1 MDLLRFLLRLPFTL
15 IKGVCWVVA
24 NVFWLIGRIL
34 RPVVGNIQWRA
45 PDWAVNSTRG
55 VKNGFGRL
63 ERGVDNHPK
72 SVGAGVLLLVLLAVG
87 GFYGYHVW
95 LNRPQPIEPAPL
107 VYQETTLNVSGP
119 QLVNYNTNS
128 RLPQEIVL
136 NFRNSVAPITLVG
149 KNVDQGISL
158 SPTVDGQWRW
168 RNASTLV
175 FTPKAPLPMGAAY
188 KIKLDPVKLLA
199 PQSKITQTDYAV
211 SVPSFDYQLGQ
222 AEYYQDPQDAK
233 KRSAIFRVQFNA
245 PVDVASFEKQISL
258 GLIEGKETPEKKLN
272 YSLVYDEKKLN
283 AWVHSEALQ
292 ALDHGGSVHIAI
304 GKGVKSTAPGQ
315 PTATLKNNWVAV
327 PTLYSLAVKDV
338 SATVVDTSDNKGER
352 ALIVA
357 LSDAVKDKEI
367 GSAVKAWLLPQKN
380 PKNNDNNDD
389 DENAIYPWD
398 ISEVDTG
405 IINQSA
411 PVKLTLN
418 DAEQEY
424 QPQFSFKFDA
434 PANRFMLI
442 EIANTLTSFGG
453 YKMPEKRY
461 QVVTVPDYPTSLSFM
476 SQGSLLSM
484 SGEKQI
490 SVAARNVPGLKL
502 DIKRVIPSQLQHIVS
517 FKSSEYSS
525 AQFNRLGDEYF
536 TEHFEYTHAVNNEKP
551 GEVSYQGI
559 DLSRYLSDNPNAR
572 RGVFLLTLTPWDP
585 AKKEVKTDDA
595 TQDDQ
600 YSNDED
606 ESEPAAGDSRFVVI
620 TDLGIISKRSQDNT
634 RDVFVQ
640 SVHSGLPVF
649 NANVSVI
656 GKNGVVL
663 LSQTTDGDGHARFPA
678 LDVYKNERQPVMF
691 LVEKEGDVSFLPTGE
706 YNDRGLD
713 LSRFDISG
721 EETPSDP
728 RTLSSY
734 LFSDRGVYRPGD
746 TFNIGLITRTAEW
759 GNSLAGVPVRAE
771 IRDPRDTL
779 MSTQP
784 LTLNASGFNELS
796 YATSDSSPTG
806 EWNVYLY
813 LINKDKTGKDKDAS
827 TLLGHVAVNVKEFEP
842 DQLKVKLN
850 LTPDRKQG
858 WVKPSELKAN
868 IDVQNLFGTPA
879 QERRVT
885 SKLTLRPMYPSF
897 DQFPDYLFYENRTN
911 SDGFETEL
919 QDQTTDVEGKAA
931 IPLDLKSYA
940 DATYQ
945 LQLLSEAF
953 TAGSGRSVAATARV
967 LVSPYDY
974 LVGVKADG
982 DLGYINKGAE
992 RHLNLIAVNPSLEKV
1007 ALPDLTLSLI
1017 EQKYISVL
1025 TKQDSGV
1032 YKYQSKMREIPVSDQ
1047 ALSIAA
1053 AGQDL
1058 LLETRQPGDYVL
1070 VVKTAQGQ
1078 VLNRV
1083 AYSVAGNANL
1093 SRSLDRNAELKL
1105 KLNQGEYQPGEE
1117 IEIAI
1122 NAPYTGSGLITIE
1135 KDKVYSWQWFRTS
1148 TTSSVQKIRVPANME
1163 GNGYLNVQFVR
1174 DVNSDEIFMS
1184 PLSYGVMP
1192 FKISTSARKAGLQLT
1207 SPDVIKPGQ
1216 MLPIVVNTDSPQ
1228 NVVVFAVDEGI
1239 LQVARYKLKDPLE
1252 YFFRKREL
1260 SVQSAQI
1267 LDLILPEFSK
1277 LMSLTSAPGGDAG
1290 EGLDLHLNPFK
1301 RKRDKPVAYW
1311 SGIVPVNG
1319 QAQFNYPVPDYFNG
1333 KIRVMAISVTPDKIG
1348 MAQTGTT
1355 VRDNFIMTPNVPSMV
1370 APGDEFDVSVGV
1382 SNNLEGLG
1390 DQPVAISVNLTPPP
1404 QLEVVGSAKQS
1415 LQLAAKREG
1424 NLTFRL
1430 RAKASLGDAPLVFE
1444 ATYADKSS
1452 RRVISTSVRPAMP
1465 FRTQSVMGRM
1475 SGKNQTVDNLRSM
1488 FDAYAKRDARVSN
1501 SPLVLTSG
1509 LAQYLE
1515 DYPYYCSEQIVSR
1528 SIPLILQSKY
1538 PEMKGKMSQMDVN
1551 TQLNNM
1557 LRTLRSRQNDSG
1569 AIGLWQSSPVADP
1582 FVTPYVVQYMLLA
1595 KSAGYAL
1602 PAGMLEDANTA
1613 LRELAASKYDDLY
1626 HLRLRAFAVYLL
1638 TLQGEV
1644 TTNSL
1649 ASVQDSLQTLYA
1661 SSWQT
1666 DLSALYL
1673 ASSYRLLKMD
1683 DEANKLLQPSWN
1695 ELSKAYNTAW
1705 WSQNYFDPLV
1715 QDATRLYLITRHFPE
1730 KAKSIPPQ
1738 VLENIVR
1745 SLKEER
1751 YTTYSSAMSILALDS
1766 YSSQIAHLAQDH
1778 DSSQTAQQTRAGNLS
1793 ITAVSKNKALTP
1805 EVISTLQGLFAQGSF
1820 TADAQAIQFT
1830 NPNDAPAWYVVTQS
1844 GYDLQAPQ
1852 KAISRGLEISRDYT
1866 DAQGKPVTQ
1875 VTLGEKINVHLKIR
1889 ANAKEGLSN
1898 LAIVDLLPG
1907 GFEVVQQAAPEP
1919 ENADDSQ
1926 PDSVWRSPIAADG
1939 STWQPDYSDIRDDRV
1954 IIYGSASTEVQ
1965 EFVYQIKSTN
1975 TGSFVIPPAFG
1986 EAMYDR
1992 EIQALSVGTGKI
2004 VVVPADVKK

>member
-15 IKGVCWVVA
+15 IKGVCWVVCK
-24 NVFWLIGRIL
+24 VFWLIGRIF
-34 RPVVGNIQWRA
+34 RPIVGNIEWRA
-45 PDWAVNSTRG
+45 PGWATTSARG
-55 VKNGFGRL
+55 LKNGFARL
-63 ERGVDNHPK
+63 ERGVENHPK
-72 SVGAGVLLLVLLAVG
+72 SVGAALLLLVLLAVG

-107 VYQETTLNVSGP
+107 VYQETTLRVSPP
-119 QLVNYNTNS
+119 QLVNYTTNS
-128 RLPQEIVL
+128 RLPQEISL
-136 NFRNSVAPITLVG
+136 YFRNSVAPITLVG

-158 SPTVDGQWRW
+158 SPSAEGQWQW

-175 FTPKAPLPMGAAY
+175 FTPKAPLPMGATY
-188 KIKLDPVKLLA
+188 KIKLDPAKLLA
-199 PQSKITQTDYAV
+199 PQSKITQTEYDV
-211 SVPSFDYQLGQ
+211 NVPAFDYQLGQ
-222 AEYYQDPQDAK
+222 AEYYQDPQDPK

-258 GLIEGKETPEKKLN
+258 GLTEGKETPEKKLN

-304 GKGVKSTAPGQ
+304 GKGVKSTAASQ
-315 PTATLKNNWVAV
+315 PTSTVKNNWVAV

-338 SATVVDTSDNKGER
+338 SATVVDANDNKGER

-367 GSAVKAWLLPQKN
+367 GGAVKAWLLPEKN
-380 PKNNDNNDD
+380 PKDSDNNDD
-389 DENAIYPWD
+389 DTDAVYPWD
-398 ISEVDTG
+398 MSEIDTG
-405 IINQSA
+405 IINQST

-434 PANRFMLI
+434 PAKRYMLV

-461 QVVTVPDYPTSLSFM
+461 QLVIVPDYPTSLSFM

-517 FKSSEYSS
+517 FKSSDYSS
-525 AQFNRLGDEYF
+525 AQFNRLSDEYF
-536 TEHFEYTHAVNNEKP
+536 TEHFEYTSAVNNEKP

-585 AKKEVKTDDA
+585 AKKEIKTDEA
-595 TQDDQ
+595 AQDDQ
-600 YSNDED
+600 YNSESGDD
-606 ESEPAAGDSRFVVI
+606 ESEASVGDSRFVVI
-620 TDLGIISKRSQDNT
+620 TDLGIISKRSQDKS

-640 SVHSGLPVF
+640 SVHSGQPVA
-649 NANVSVI
+649 NAKVSVI
-656 GKNGVVL
+656 GKNGVALVT
-663 LSQTTDGDGHARFPA
+663 QTTDADGHARFPA
-678 LDVYKNERQPVMF
+678 LEVYKNERQPVMF

-746 TFNIGLITRTAEW
+746 TFNIGLITRTAVW

-796 YATSDSSPTG
+796 YATSESSPTG

-813 LINKDKTGKDKDAS
+813 LIGKDKDTS
-827 TLLGHVAVNVKEFEP
+827 TLLGQVDVNVKEFEP
-842 DQLKVKLN
+842 DQLKVKLQ

-858 WVKPSELKAN
+858 WVKPSELKAD

-911 SDGFETEL
+911 SDGFDTEL
-919 QDQTTDVEGKAA
+919 QDQTTDVDGKAT

-992 RHLNLIAVNPSLEKV
+992 RHLNLIAVNPSLEKI

-1032 YKYQSKMREIPVSDQ
+1032 YKYQSKMREVPVSDQ
-1047 ALSIAA
+1047 PLSIAA

-1058 LLETRQPGDYVL
+1058 RLETSQPGDYVL

-1083 AYSVAGNANL
+1083 SYSVAGNANL

-1117 IEIAI
+1117 IDIAI
-1122 NAPYTGSGLITIE
+1122 NAPYPGSGLITIE
-1135 KDKVYSWQWFRTS
+1135 KDKVYSWQWFTTS

-1163 GNGYLNVQFVR
+1163 GNGYINVQFVR

-1207 SPDVIKPGQ
+1207 TPEVIKPGQ
-1216 MLPIVVNTDSPQ
+1216 ILPITVNTDSPQ

-1260 SVQSAQI
+1260 SVESAQI

-1301 RKRDKPVAYW
+1301 HKRDKPVAFW
-1311 SGIVPVNG
+1311 SGILPING
-1319 QAQFNYPVPDYFNG
+1319 RAQINYPVPDYFNG

-1348 MAQTGTT
+1348 TAQTGTT

-1390 DQPVAISVNLTPPP
+1390 GQPADISVNLTPPP
-1404 QLEVVGSAKQS
+1404 QLEVVGKAKQS
-1415 LQLAAKREG
+1415 LKLAAKREG
-1424 NLTFRL
+1424 NVTFRL
-1430 RAKASLGDAPLVFE
+1430 RAKAELGDAPLVFD

-1475 SGKNQTVDNLRSM
+1475 EGKEQTVDHLRTL
-1488 FDAYAKRDARVSN
+1488 FDAYAQRDARVSN

-1509 LAQYLE
+1509 LAQYLQ

-1538 PEMKGKMSQMDVN
+1538 PQMKGKLSQQAVS
-1551 TQLNNM
+1551 TQLNTM

-1569 AIGLWQSSPVADP
+1569 AIGLWQASPVADP
-1582 FVTPYVVQYMLLA
+1582 FITPYVVQYMLLA
-1595 KSAGYAL
+1595 KSAGYTL
-1602 PAGMLEDANTA
+1602 PAGMLEDANAA

-1649 ASVQDSLQTLYA
+1649 ASVQDSLQRGYA
-1661 SSWQT
+1661 KTWQT

-1683 DEANKLLQPSWN
+1683 DEANKLLQPSWD

-1730 KAKSIPPQ
+1730 KARSIPPQ

-1766 YSSQIAHLAQDH
+1766 YSGQI
-1778 DSSQTAQQTRAGNLS
+1778 AQQTNAADLS
-1793 ITAVSKNKALTP
+1793 ITAISKDKQAQP
-1805 EVISTLQGLFAQGSF
+1805 DVISTLQGLFAQGSF
-1820 TADAQAIQFT
+1820 NADTQAIQFT

-1844 GYDLQAPQ
+1844 GYDVQAPQ
-1852 KAISRGLEISRDYT
+1852 KAISRGLEITRDYT
-1866 DAQGKPVTQ
+1866 DEQGKPVTQ

-1889 ANAKEGLSN
+1889 ANAKEGLNN

-1919 ENADDSQ
+1919 ESDSENADSDAAST
-1926 PDSVWRSPIAADG
+1926 DNVWRSPIAANG
-1939 STWQPDYSDIRDDRV
+1939 STWQPDYSDVRDDRV

-1992 EIQALSVGTGKI
+1992 EIQALSVGTGNI
-2004 VVVPADVKK
+2004 VVVPADAKK

>member
-15 IKGVCWVVA
+15 VKGACWLLA
-24 NVFWLIGRIL
+24 KIFWLLGLVL
-34 RPVVGNIQWRA
+34 RPLIGNIQWRSPA
-45 PDWAVNSTRG
+45 WVAG
-55 VKNGFGRL
+55 VKKGFL
-63 ERGVDNHPK
+63 ATERGVDNHPK
-72 SVGAGVLLLVLLAVG
+72 SVATAVVLLIALAVG
-87 GFYGYHVW
+87 GFYGYHAW
-95 LNRPQPIEPAPL
+95 LNRPQPIEPAPM
-107 VYQETTLNVSGP
+107 VYQQTTVRVAGP
-119 QLVNYNTNS
+119 QLINYNAQN
-128 RLPQEIVL
+128 RPPQEIIL
-136 NFRNSVAPITLVG
+136 YFSNAAAPITLVG
-149 KNVDQGISL
+149 KTVEQGVSL
-158 SPTVDGQWRW
+158 SPAVEGQWAW
-168 RNASTLV
+168 RNAATLV
-175 FTPKAPLPMGAAY
+175 FTPKAALPMGSAY
-188 KIKLDPVKLLA
+188 KIKLDAEKLLA
-199 PQSKITQTDYAV
+199 PQIKINQTEYSANA
-211 SVPSFDYQLGQ
+211 PSFDYQLGQ
-222 AEYYQDPQDAK
+222 AEYYQDPQDAQ

-245 PVDVASFEKQISL
+245 PVDVASFEKRISL

-272 YSLVYDEKKLN
+272 FSLVYDEKKLN
-283 AWVHSEALQ
+283 AWIHSEPLKALEQ
-292 ALDHGGSVHIAI
+292 GGSVHVAI
-304 GKGVKSTAPGQ
+304 DSGVKASVASQ
-315 PTATLKNNWVAV
+315 PTAGKKDNWVSV
-327 PTLYSLAVKDV
+327 PSLYSLSVADV
-338 SATVVDTSDNKGER
+338 AATVVNSDDNQGSR
-352 ALIVA
+352 ALVVA
-357 LSDAVKDKEI
+357 LSDGVKDKEI
-367 GSAVKAWLLPQKN
+367 GAAVRAWLLPQKN
-380 PKNNDNNDD
+380 PKYGDD
-389 DENAIYPWD
+389 DQDAIYPWSMSD
-398 ISEVDTG
+398 VDTG
-405 IINQSA
+405 IISQSA
-411 PVKLTLN
+411 PVKLALN

-424 QPQFSFKFDA
+424 QPQFSFTFDA
-434 PANRFMLI
+434 PAHRYLLV
-442 EIANTLTSFGG
+442 EINNALTSFGG
-453 YKMPEKRY
+453 YKMPEKQYR
-461 QVVTVPDYPTSLSFM
+461 VVAVPDYPTSLSFM

-484 SGEKQI
+484 NGEKQI

-517 FKSSEYSS
+517 FKSSQYSS
-525 AQFNRLGDEYF
+525 AEFNRLGDEYF
-536 TEHFEYTHAVNNEKP
+536 TEHFEYTHAVDNQKP

-585 AKKEVKTDDA
+585 AKKAE
-595 TQDDQ
+595 QPEEGQPEEEQ
-600 YSNDED
+600 YSEDD
-606 ESEPAAGDSRFVVI
+606 ESGDAQVGDSRFVVI
-620 TDLGIISKRSQDNT
+620 TDLGIISKRSQDKT

-640 SVHSGLPVF
+640 SVQSGLPVSD
-649 NANVSVI
+649 AKVSVI
-656 GKNGVVL
+656 GKNGVAL
-663 LSQTTDGDGHARFPA
+663 LTQTTDADGHARFPA

-691 LVEKEGDVSFLPTGE
+691 LVEKQGDVSFLPTSD

-713 LSRFDISG
+713 LSRFDVSG
-721 EETPSDP
+721 EQTPSDP

-746 TFNIGLITRTAEW
+746 TFNIGLITRTAQW

-784 LTLNASGFNELS
+784 LKLNASGFNELS
-796 YATSDSSPTG
+796 YTTSESSPTG

-813 LINKDKTGKDKDAS
+813 LIGKNNDAT

-842 DQLKVKLN
+842 DQLKVKLQ

-858 WVKPSELKAN
+858 WVKPSELQAN

-879 QERRVT
+879 QNRRVT

-897 DQFPDYLFYENRTN
+897 DQYPDYLFYENRTN
-911 SDGFETEL
+911 NDGFDTEL
-919 QDQTTDVEGKAA
+919 QEQTTDLEGKAV
-931 IPLDLKSYA
+931 IPLDLKAYA

-982 DLGYINKGAE
+982 DLGYINKDAE
-992 RHLNLIAVNPSLEKV
+992 RHLNLIAINPSLAKI
-1007 ALPDLTLSLI
+1007 ALPDLSLSLI
-1017 EQKYISVL
+1017 EQKTVSVL

-1032 YKYQSKMREIPVSDQ
+1032 YKYQSKMREVQ
-1047 ALSIAA
+1047 LSEQPLAIAA
-1053 AGQDL
+1053 EGSDFRLPTQ
-1058 LLETRQPGDYVL
+1058 QPGDFVL

-1083 AYSVAGNANL
+1083 SYSVAGNANL

-1105 KLNQGEYQPGEE
+1105 KLNQAEYQPGEE

-1135 KDKVYSWQWFRTS
+1135 KDKVYSWQWFKSS
-1148 TTSSVQKIRVPANME
+1148 TTSSVQKIRVPAGME
-1163 GNGYLNVQFVR
+1163 GNGYINVQFVR

-1192 FKISTSARKAGLQLT
+1192 FKISTSARKAGLQLST
-1207 SPDVIKPGQ
+1207 PEVIKPGEK
-1216 MLPIVVNTDSPQ
+1216 LPITVNTDSPQ

-1252 YFFRKREL
+1252 FFFRKREL
-1260 SVQSAQI
+1260 SVDSAQI

-1277 LMSLTSAPGGDAG
+1277 IMSLTSAPGGDAG

-1319 QAQFNYPVPDYFNG
+1319 QARFDYPVPDYFNG

-1348 MAQTGTT
+1348 LAQTNAT

-1382 SNNLEGLG
+1382 SNNLEGMG
-1390 DQPVAISVNLTPPP
+1390 DQPVDIAVKLTPPP
-1404 QLEVVGSAKQS
+1404 QLEVVGNAQQS
-1415 LQLAAKREG
+1415 LSLAAKREG

-1430 RAKASLGDAPLVFE
+1430 RAKAELGDAPLVFD
-1444 ATYADKSS
+1444 AQYADKSS
-1452 RRVISTSVRPAMP
+1452 RRTISTSVRPAMP

-1475 SGKNQTVDNLRSM
+1475 SGKTQSVDNLRSM
-1488 FDAYAKRDARVSN
+1488 FDAYAQREAVVSN
-1501 SPLVLTSG
+1501 SSLVLTSG
-1509 LAQYLE
+1509 LAQYLA

-1528 SIPLILQSKY
+1528 SIPLVLQSKY
-1538 PEMKGKMSQMDVN
+1538 PQLKGKLSQAEVN
-1551 TQLNNM
+1551 SQLNNM

-1569 AIGLWQSSPVADP
+1569 AIGLWQASPVADP
-1582 FVTPYVVQYMLLA
+1582 FITPYVVQYMLLA
-1595 KSAGYAL
+1595 KSSGYAI
-1602 PAGMLEDANTA
+1602 PAGMLEEANSA
-1613 LRELAASKYDDLY
+1613 LREQAASGYQDLY

-1649 ASVQDSLQTLYA
+1649 ASVQDSLQKGYA
-1661 SSWQT
+1661 TSWQT

-1695 ELSKAYNTAW
+1695 ELGKAYNSAW

-1730 KAKSIPPQ
+1730 KAASIPPQ
-1738 VLENIVR
+1738 VLENMVKA
-1745 SLKEER
+1745 LKEER

-1766 YSSQIAHLAQDH
+1766 YSSQIARQSNAD
-1778 DSSQTAQQTRAGNLS
+1778 GLS
-1793 ITAVSKNKALTP
+1793 ISAISKEKQAQP
-1805 EVISTLQGLFAQGSF
+1805 EVISTLQGLFAKGDFNASARSIEFSNQ
-1820 TADAQAIQFT
+1820 
-1830 NPNDAPAWYVVTQS
+1830 NNAPAWYVVTQS
-1844 GYDLQAPQ
+1844 GYDMAAPQ
-1852 KAISRGLEISRDYT
+1852 KAISRGLEITRNYT
-1866 DAQGKPVTQ
+1866 DEHGKPVTQ

-1889 ANAKEGLSN
+1889 ANAKEGQSN

-1919 ENADDSQ
+1919 ENEGENNDSEAQADN
-1926 PDSVWRSPIAADG
+1926 VWRSPIAADG
-1939 STWQPDYSDIRDDRV
+1939 STWQPDYSDVRDDRV

-1992 EIQALSVGTGKI
+1992 EVQALSVGSGSI
-2004 VVVPADVKK
+2004 VVVPADAKK

>member
-15 IKGVCWVVA
+15 VKGVCWLLA
-24 NVFWLIGRIL
+24 KIFWLLGLVL
-34 RPVVGNIQWRA
+34 RPLIGNIQWRSPA
-45 PDWAVNSTRG
+45 WVAG
-55 VKNGFGRL
+55 VKKGFL
-63 ERGVDNHPK
+63 ATERGVDNHPK
-72 SVGAGVLLLVLLAVG
+72 SVATAVVLLIALAVG
-87 GFYGYHVW
+87 GFYGYHAW
-95 LNRPQPIEPAPL
+95 LNRPQPIEPAPM
-107 VYQETTLNVSGP
+107 VYQQTTVRVAGP
-119 QLVNYNTNS
+119 QLINYNAQN
-128 RLPQEIVL
+128 RPPQEIIL
-136 NFRNSVAPITLVG
+136 YFSNAAAPITLVG
-149 KNVDQGISL
+149 KTVEQGVSL
-158 SPTVDGQWRW
+158 SPAVEGQWAW
-168 RNASTLV
+168 RNAATLV
-175 FTPKAPLPMGAAY
+175 FTPKAALPMGSAY
-188 KIKLDPVKLLA
+188 KIKLDAEKLLA
-199 PQSKITQTDYAV
+199 PQIKINQTEYSANA
-211 SVPSFDYQLGQ
+211 PSFDYQLGQ
-222 AEYYQDPQDAK
+222 AEYYQDPQDAQ

-245 PVDVASFEKQISL
+245 PVDVASFEKRISL

-272 YSLVYDEKKLN
+272 FSLVYDEKKLN
-283 AWVHSEALQ
+283 AWVHSEPLKALEQ
-292 ALDHGGSVHIAI
+292 GGSVHVAI
-304 GKGVKSTAPGQ
+304 DSGVKASVASQ
-315 PTATLKNNWVAV
+315 PTAGKKDNWVSV
-327 PTLYSLAVKDV
+327 PSLYSLSVADV
-338 SATVVDTSDNKGER
+338 AATVVNSDDNQGSR
-352 ALIVA
+352 ALVVA
-357 LSDAVKDKEI
+357 LSDGVKDKEI
-367 GSAVKAWLLPQKN
+367 GAAVRAWLLPQKN
-380 PKNNDNNDD
+380 PKYGDD
-389 DENAIYPWD
+389 DQDAIYPWSMSD
-398 ISEVDTG
+398 IDTG
-405 IINQSA
+405 IISQSA
-411 PVKLTLN
+411 PVKLALN

-424 QPQFSFKFDA
+424 QPQFSFTFDA
-434 PANRFMLI
+434 PAHRYLLV
-442 EIANTLTSFGG
+442 EINNALTSFGG
-453 YKMPEKRY
+453 YKMPEKQYR
-461 QVVTVPDYPTSLSFM
+461 VVAVPDYPTSLSFM

-484 SGEKQI
+484 NGEKQI

-517 FKSSEYSS
+517 FKSSQYSS
-525 AQFNRLGDEYF
+525 AEFNRLGDEYF
-536 TEHFEYTHAVNNEKP
+536 TEHFEYTHAVDNQKP

-585 AKKEVKTDDA
+585 AKKAE
-595 TQDDQ
+595 QSEENQPEEEQ
-600 YSNDED
+600 YSEDD
-606 ESEPAAGDSRFVVI
+606 ESGDAQVGDSRFVVI
-620 TDLGIISKRSQDNT
+620 TDLGIISKRSQDKT

-640 SVHSGLPVF
+640 SVQSGLPVSD
-649 NANVSVI
+649 AKVSVI
-656 GKNGVVL
+656 GKNGVAL
-663 LSQTTDGDGHARFPA
+663 LTQTTDADGHARFPA

-691 LVEKEGDVSFLPTGE
+691 LVEKQGDVSFLPTSD

-713 LSRFDISG
+713 LSRFDVSG
-721 EETPSDP
+721 EQTPSDP

-746 TFNIGLITRTAEW
+746 TFNIGLITRTAQW

-784 LTLNASGFNELS
+784 LKLTASGFNELS
-796 YATSDSSPTG
+796 YTTSESSPTG

-813 LINKDKTGKDKDAS
+813 LIGKNNDAT

-842 DQLKVKLN
+842 DQLKVKLQ

-858 WVKPSELKAN
+858 WVKPSELQAN

-879 QERRVT
+879 QNRRVT

-897 DQFPDYLFYENRTN
+897 DQYPDYLFYENRTN
-911 SDGFETEL
+911 NDGFDTEL
-919 QDQTTDVEGKAA
+919 QEQTTDLEGKAA
-931 IPLDLKSYA
+931 IPLDLKAYA

-982 DLGYINKGAE
+982 DLGYINKDAE
-992 RHLNLIAVNPSLEKV
+992 RHLNLIAINPSLAKI
-1007 ALPDLTLSLI
+1007 ALPDLSLSLI
-1017 EQKYISVL
+1017 EQKTVSVL

-1032 YKYQSKMREIPVSDQ
+1032 YKYQSKMREVQ
-1047 ALSIAA
+1047 LSEQPLAIAA
-1053 AGQDL
+1053 EGSDFRLPTQ
-1058 LLETRQPGDYVL
+1058 QPGDFVL

-1083 AYSVAGNANL
+1083 SYSVAGNANL

-1105 KLNQGEYQPGEE
+1105 KLNQAEYQPGEE

-1135 KDKVYSWQWFRTS
+1135 KDKVYSWQWFKSS
-1148 TTSSVQKIRVPANME
+1148 TTSSVQKIRVPAGME
-1163 GNGYLNVQFVR
+1163 GNGYINVQFVR

-1192 FKISTSARKAGLQLT
+1192 FKISTSARKAGLQLST
-1207 SPDVIKPGQ
+1207 PEVIKPGER
-1216 MLPIVVNTDSPQ
+1216 LPITVNTDSPQ

-1252 YFFRKREL
+1252 FFFRKREL
-1260 SVQSAQI
+1260 SVDSAQI

-1277 LMSLTSAPGGDAG
+1277 IMSLTSAPGGDAG

-1319 QAQFNYPVPDYFNG
+1319 QARFDYPVPDYFNG

-1348 MAQTGTT
+1348 MAQTNAT

-1382 SNNLEGLG
+1382 SNNLEGMG
-1390 DQPVAISVNLTPPP
+1390 DQPVDIAVKLTPPP
-1404 QLEVVGSAKQS
+1404 QLEVVGNAQQS
-1415 LQLAAKREG
+1415 LSLAAKREG

-1430 RAKASLGDAPLVFE
+1430 RAKAELGDAPLVFD
-1444 ATYADKSS
+1444 AQYADKSS
-1452 RRVISTSVRPAMP
+1452 RRTISTSVRPAMP

-1475 SGKNQTVDNLRSM
+1475 SGKTQSVDNLRSM
-1488 FDAYAKRDARVSN
+1488 FDAYAQREAVVSN

-1509 LAQYLE
+1509 LAQYLA

-1528 SIPLILQSKY
+1528 SIPLVLQSKY
-1538 PEMKGKMSQMDVN
+1538 PQLKGKLSQAEVN
-1551 TQLNNM
+1551 SQLNNM

-1569 AIGLWQSSPVADP
+1569 AIGLWQASPVADP
-1582 FVTPYVVQYMLLA
+1582 FITPYVVQYMLLA
-1595 KSAGYAL
+1595 KSSGYAI
-1602 PAGMLEDANTA
+1602 PAGMLEEANSA
-1613 LRELAASKYDDLY
+1613 LREQAASGYQDLY

-1649 ASVQDSLQTLYA
+1649 ASVQDSLQKGYA
-1661 SSWQT
+1661 TSWQT

-1695 ELSKAYNTAW
+1695 ELGKAYNSAW

-1730 KAKSIPPQ
+1730 KAASIPPQ
-1738 VLENIVR
+1738 VLENMVKA
-1745 SLKEER
+1745 LKEER

-1766 YSSQIAHLAQDH
+1766 YSSQIA
-1778 DSSQTAQQTRAGNLS
+1778 QQSNADGLS
-1793 ITAVSKNKALTP
+1793 ISAISKEKQAQP
-1805 EVISTLQGLFAQGSF
+1805 EVISTLQGLFAKGDFNASARSIEFSNQ
-1820 TADAQAIQFT
+1820 
-1830 NPNDAPAWYVVTQS
+1830 NNAPAWYVVTQS
-1844 GYDLQAPQ
+1844 GYDVAAPQ
-1852 KAISRGLEISRDYT
+1852 KAISRGLEITRDYT
-1866 DAQGKPVTQ
+1866 DEHGKPVTQ

-1889 ANAKEGLSN
+1889 ANAKEGQSN

-1919 ENADDSQ
+1919 ENEGENGDGEAQADN
-1926 PDSVWRSPIAADG
+1926 VWRSPIAADG
-1939 STWQPDYSDIRDDRV
+1939 STWQPDYSDVRDDRV

-1992 EIQALSVGTGKI
+1992 EVQALSVGSGNI
-2004 VVVPADVKK
+2004 VVVPADAKK

>member
-15 IKGVCWVVA
+15 IKGVCWAVGKI
-24 NVFWLIGRIL
+24 FWLLGRIL
-34 RPVVGNIQWRA
+34 RPVVGNVQWRA
-45 PDWAVNSTRG
+45 PDWASKSARGITRG
-55 VKNGFGRL
+55 FSRL
-63 ERGVDNHPK
+63 ETGVNRHPT
-72 SVGAGVLLLVLLAVG
+72 SVAAAVVLVALLAVG
-87 GFYGYHVW
+87 GFYGYHAW

-107 VYQETTLNVSGP
+107 VYQETTARVSGP
-119 QLVNYNTNS
+119 QLINYAAQN
-128 RLPQEIVL
+128 RPPQEIIL
-136 NFRNSVAPITLVG
+136 YFNHAAAPITLVG
-149 KNVDQGISL
+149 KTVEKGVTL
-158 SPTVDGQWRW
+158 SPAVEGQWTW
-168 RNASTLV
+168 RNAATLV
-175 FTPKAPLPMGAAY
+175 FTAKSALPLGASY
-188 KIKLDPVKLLA
+188 KIKLDPAALLA
-199 PQSKITQTDYAV
+199 PQIKISQTEYSAN
-211 SVPSFDYQLGQ
+211 VPAFDYQLGQ
-222 AEYYQDPQDAK
+222 AEYYQDPQNAQ

-245 PVDVASFEKQISL
+245 PVDVASFEKRISL
-258 GLIEGKETPEKKLN
+258 GLTEGKQTAEEKLN
-272 YSLVYDEKKLN
+272 FSLVYDEKKLN

-292 ALDHGGSVHIAI
+292 ALAQGGSVHLAI
-304 GKGVKSTAPGQ
+304 DDGVKSSVASQ
-315 PTATLKNNWVAV
+315 PISAKKNNWVAV
-327 PTLYSLAVKDV
+327 PTLYSLQLQDV
-338 SATVVDTSDNKGER
+338 AATVVNSDDNQGQR
-352 ALIVA
+352 ALIVG
-357 LSDAVKDKEI
+357 LSDAVKDKEV
-367 GSAVKAWLLPQKN
+367 GGAVKAWLLPEYN
-380 PKNNDNNDD
+380 PKYSHDENDD
-389 DENAIYPWD
+389 LYQWSLSD
-398 ISEVDTG
+398 VDTG
-405 IINQSA
+405 IIGQSA

-424 QPQFSFKFDA
+424 QPQFSFTFDA
-434 PANRFMLI
+434 PAYRYLLI
-442 EIANTLTSFGG
+442 EVNNSLTSFGG
-453 YKMPEKRY
+453 YKMPEKQYR
-461 QVVTVPDYPTSLSFM
+461 VVAVPDYPSSLSFM

-490 SVAARNVPGLKL
+490 SVAARNVPGMKL

-517 FKSSEYSS
+517 FKSSQYSS

-536 TEHFEYTHAVNNEKP
+536 TEHFEYTHAVDNDKP
-551 GEVSYQGI
+551 GDVSYQGI

-585 AKKEVKTDDA
+585 AKKEVNAQDSE
-595 TQDDQ
+595 QEEQYSEDDQ
-600 YSNDED
+600 SSDEQV
-606 ESEPAAGDSRFVVI
+606 GDSRFVVV
-620 TDLGIISKRSQDNT
+620 TDLGIISKRSQDKT

-640 SVHSGLPVF
+640 SIQSGLPVSD
-649 NANVSVI
+649 AKVSVI
-656 GKNGVVL
+656 GKNGVTL
-663 LSQTTDGDGHARFPA
+663 LTQMTDANGHARFPA

-691 LVEKEGDVSFLPTGE
+691 LVEKQGDVSFLPTGD

-721 EETPSDP
+721 EQTPSDP

-734 LFSDRGVYRPGD
+734 LFSDRGIYRPGD
-746 TFNIGLITRTAEW
+746 TFNIGLITRTAQW

-784 LTLNASGFNELS
+784 LTLTASGFNELS
-796 YATSDSSPTG
+796 YTTSESSPTG

-813 LINKDKTGKDKDAS
+813 LIGKDKDAP
-827 TLLGHVAVNVKEFEP
+827 TLLGHTAVNVKEFEP
-842 DQLKVKLN
+842 DQLKVKLQ

-858 WVKPSELKAN
+858 WVKPSELQAN

-879 QERRVT
+879 QDRRVT

-897 DQFPDYLFYENRTN
+897 EQYPDYLFYENRSN
-911 SDGFETEL
+911 SDGFDTEL
-919 QDQTTDVEGKAA
+919 QERTTDLDGKAN
-931 IPLDLKSYA
+931 IPLDLNAYG

-974 LVGVKADG
+974 LVGVKSDG
-982 DLGYINKGAE
+982 DLGYINKDAE
-992 RHLNLIAVNPSLEKV
+992 RHLNLIAVDPSLSKI
-1007 ALPDLTLSLI
+1007 ALPDLNLSLI
-1017 EQKYISVL
+1017 EQKTVSVL

-1032 YKYQSKMREIPVSDQ
+1032 YKYQSKMREVPVSDTS
-1047 ALSIAA
+1047 LSIAA
-1053 AGQDL
+1053 GGSDVRLATQ
-1058 LLETRQPGDYVL
+1058 QPGDYVL

-1083 AYSVAGNANL
+1083 SYSVAGNANL

-1105 KLNQGEYQPGEE
+1105 KLNQGQYQLGEE

-1135 KDKVYSWQWFRTS
+1135 KDKVYSWQWFKTS
-1148 TTSSVQKIRVPANME
+1148 TTSSVQKIRVPAEME
-1163 GNGYLNVQFVR
+1163 GNGYINVQFVR

-1192 FKISTSARKAGLQLT
+1192 FKISTSARKAGLQLST
-1207 SPDVIKPGQ
+1207 PDVIKPGQ
-1216 MLPIVVNTDSPQ
+1216 NLPITVNTDSPQ

-1260 SVQSAQI
+1260 SVESAQI

-1301 RKRDKPVAYW
+1301 RKRDKPVAFW

-1319 QAQFNYPVPDYFNG
+1319 QAQFDYPVPDYFNG

-1348 MAQTGTT
+1348 TAQTSAT

-1382 SNNLEGLG
+1382 SNNLEGMG
-1390 DQPVAISVNLTPPP
+1390 DQPVAINVNLTPPP
-1404 QLEVVGSAKQS
+1404 QLEVVGHAKQS
-1415 LQLAAKREG
+1415 LSLAAKREG
-1424 NLTFRL
+1424 NLVFRL
-1430 RAKASLGDAPLVFE
+1430 RAKAELGDAPLVFD
-1444 ATYADKSS
+1444 ATYADKAS
-1452 RRVISTSVRPAMP
+1452 RRTISTSVRPAMP

-1475 SGKNQTVDNLRSM
+1475 SGKTQNIDNLRTM
-1488 FDAYAKRDARVSN
+1488 FDAYATRDAKVSN

-1509 LAQYLE
+1509 LAQYLA

-1538 PEMKGKMSQMDVN
+1538 PQLQDKLSQSEVN
-1551 TQLNNM
+1551 TQISNM

-1569 AIGLWQSSPVADP
+1569 AIGLWQASPVADP
-1582 FVTPYVVQYMLLA
+1582 FVTPYTVQYLLLA

-1602 PAGMLEDANTA
+1602 PAGMLEEANGA
-1613 LRELAASKYDDLY
+1613 LRELAASPYDDLY
-1626 HLRLRAFAVYLL
+1626 RLRLRAFAVYLL

-1649 ASVQDSLQTLYA
+1649 AAVQDSLQRQYPTA
-1661 SSWQT
+1661 WQT

-1695 ELSKAYNTAW
+1695 ELGKAYNSAW

-1730 KAKSIPPQ
+1730 KASSIPPQ
-1738 VLENIVR
+1738 VLENMVR

-1766 YSSQIAHLAQDH
+1766 YSSQIAQQ
-1778 DSSQTAQQTRAGNLS
+1778 SSADGLS
-1793 ITAVSKNKALTP
+1793 ISAIGKDKKAQPTL
-1805 EVISTLQGLFAQGSF
+1805 ISTLQGLLAEGHF
-1820 TADAQAIQFT
+1820 TADAQAISFT
-1830 NPNDAPAWYVVTQS
+1830 NTNNAPAWYVVTQS

-1852 KAISRGLEISRDYT
+1852 KALSRGLEITRDYT
-1866 DAQGKPVTQ
+1866 DEQGKPVTQ

-1889 ANAKEGLSN
+1889 ANSQEGQSN

-1919 ENADDSQ
+1919 ENEDENADSAAQADN
-1926 PDSVWRSPIAADG
+1926 VWRSPIAADG
-1939 STWQPDYSDIRDDRV
+1939 STWQPDYSDVREDRV

-1992 EIQALSVGTGKI
+1992 EVQALSVGTGNI
-2004 VVVPADVKK
+2004 VVVPADAKK

>member
-15 IKGVCWVVA
+15 VKGVCWLLA
-24 NVFWLIGRIL
+24 KIFWLLGLVL
-34 RPVVGNIQWRA
+34 RPLIGNIQWRSPA
-45 PDWAVNSTRG
+45 WVAG
-55 VKNGFGRL
+55 VKKGFL
-63 ERGVDNHPK
+63 ATERGVDNHPK
-72 SVGAGVLLLVLLAVG
+72 SVAAALVLLIALAVG
-87 GFYGYHVW
+87 GFYGYHAW
-95 LNRPQPIEPAPL
+95 LNRPQPIEPAPM
-107 VYQETTLNVSGP
+107 VYQQTTVRVAGP
-119 QLVNYNTNS
+119 QLINYNAQN
-128 RLPQEIVL
+128 RPPQEIIL
-136 NFRNSVAPITLVG
+136 YFSHAAAPITLVG
-149 KNVDQGISL
+149 KTVEQGVSL
-158 SPTVDGQWRW
+158 SPAVEGQWAW
-168 RNASTLV
+168 RNAATLV
-175 FTPKAPLPMGAAY
+175 FTPKAALPMGSAY
-188 KIKLDPVKLLA
+188 KIKLDAAKLLA
-199 PQSKITQTDYAV
+199 PQIKINQTEYSANA
-211 SVPSFDYQLGQ
+211 PSFDYQLGQ
-222 AEYYQDPQDAK
+222 AEYYQDPQDAQ

-245 PVDVASFEKQISL
+245 PVDVASFEKRISL

-272 YSLVYDEKKLN
+272 FSLVYDEKKLN
-283 AWVHSEALQ
+283 AWVHSEPLKALEQ
-292 ALDHGGSVHIAI
+292 GGSVHVAI
-304 GKGVKSTAPGQ
+304 DSGVKSSVASQ
-315 PTATLKNNWVAV
+315 PTSGKKDNWVSV
-327 PTLYSLAVKDV
+327 PSLYSLSVADV
-338 SATVVDTSDNKGER
+338 AATVVNSDDNQGSR
-352 ALIVA
+352 ALVVA
-357 LSDAVKDKEI
+357 LSDGVKDKEI
-367 GSAVKAWLLPQKN
+367 GAAVRAWLLPQKN
-380 PKNNDNNDD
+380 PKYGDD
-389 DENAIYPWD
+389 DQDAIYPWSMSD
-398 ISEVDTG
+398 IDTG
-405 IINQSA
+405 IISQSA
-411 PVKLTLN
+411 PVKLALN

-424 QPQFSFKFDA
+424 QPQFSFTFDA
-434 PANRFMLI
+434 PAHRYLLV
-442 EIANTLTSFGG
+442 EINNALTSFGG
-453 YKMPEKRY
+453 YKMPEKQYR
-461 QVVTVPDYPTSLSFM
+461 VVAVPDYPTSLSFM

-484 SGEKQI
+484 NGEKQI

-517 FKSSEYSS
+517 FKSSQYSS
-525 AQFNRLGDEYF
+525 AEFNRLGDEYF
-536 TEHFEYTHAVNNEKP
+536 TEHFEYTHAVDNQKP

-585 AKKEVKTDDA
+585 AKKAE
-595 TQDDQ
+595 QSEENQPEEEQ
-600 YSNDED
+600 YSEDD
-606 ESEPAAGDSRFVVI
+606 ESGDAQVGDSRFVVI
-620 TDLGIISKRSQDNT
+620 TDLGIISKRSQDKT

-640 SVHSGLPVF
+640 SVQSGLPVSD
-649 NANVSVI
+649 AKVSVI
-656 GKNGVVL
+656 GKNGVAL
-663 LSQTTDGDGHARFPA
+663 LTQTTDADGHARFPA

-691 LVEKEGDVSFLPTGE
+691 LVEKQGDVSFLPTSD

-713 LSRFDISG
+713 LSRFDVSG
-721 EETPSDP
+721 EQTSSDP

-746 TFNIGLITRTAEW
+746 TFNIGLITRTAQW

-784 LTLNASGFNELS
+784 LKLTASGFNELS
-796 YATSDSSPTG
+796 YTTSESSPTG

-813 LINKDKTGKDKDAS
+813 LIGKNNDAT

-842 DQLKVKLN
+842 DQLKVKLQ
-850 LTPDRKQG
+850 LTPDRKKG
-858 WVKPSELKAN
+858 WVKPSELQAN

-879 QERRVT
+879 QNRRVT

-897 DQFPDYLFYENRTN
+897 DQYPDYLFYENRTN
-911 SDGFETEL
+911 NDGFDTEL
-919 QDQTTDVEGKAA
+919 QEQTTDLEGKAA
-931 IPLDLKSYA
+931 IPLDLKAYA

-982 DLGYINKGAE
+982 DLGYINKDAE
-992 RHLNLIAVNPSLEKV
+992 RHLNLIAINPSLAKI
-1007 ALPDLTLSLI
+1007 ALPDLSLSLI
-1017 EQKYISVL
+1017 EQKTVSVL

-1032 YKYQSKMREIPVSDQ
+1032 YKYQSKMREVQ
-1047 ALSIAA
+1047 LSEQPLAIAA
-1053 AGQDL
+1053 DGSDFRLPTQ
-1058 LLETRQPGDYVL
+1058 QPGDFVL

-1083 AYSVAGNANL
+1083 SYSVAGNANL

-1105 KLNQGEYQPGEE
+1105 KLNQAEYQPGEE

-1135 KDKVYSWQWFRTS
+1135 KDKVYSWQWFKSS
-1148 TTSSVQKIRVPANME
+1148 TTSSVQKIRVPAGME
-1163 GNGYLNVQFVR
+1163 GNGYINVQFVR

-1192 FKISTSARKAGLQLT
+1192 FKISTSARKAGLQLST
-1207 SPDVIKPGQ
+1207 PEVIKPGEK
-1216 MLPIVVNTDSPQ
+1216 LPITVNTDSPQ

-1252 YFFRKREL
+1252 FFFRKREL
-1260 SVQSAQI
+1260 SVDSAQI

-1277 LMSLTSAPGGDAG
+1277 IMSLTSAPGGDAG

-1319 QAQFNYPVPDYFNG
+1319 QARFDYPVPDYFNG

-1348 MAQTGTT
+1348 TAQTSAT

-1382 SNNLEGLG
+1382 SNNLEAMG
-1390 DQPVAISVNLTPPP
+1390 DQPVDIAVKLTPPP
-1404 QLEVVGSAKQS
+1404 QLEVVGNAQQS
-1415 LQLAAKREG
+1415 LSLAAKREG

-1430 RAKASLGDAPLVFE
+1430 RAKAELGDAPLVFD
-1444 ATYADKSS
+1444 AQYADKSS
-1452 RRVISTSVRPAMP
+1452 RRTISTSVRPAMP

-1475 SGKNQTVDNLRSM
+1475 SGKTQSVDNLRSM
-1488 FDAYAKRDARVSN
+1488 FDAYAQREAVVSN

-1509 LAQYLE
+1509 LAQYLA

-1528 SIPLILQSKY
+1528 SIPLVLQSKY
-1538 PEMKGKMSQMDVN
+1538 PQLKGKLSQAEVN
-1551 TQLNNM
+1551 SQLNNI

-1569 AIGLWQSSPVADP
+1569 AIGLWQASPVADP
-1582 FVTPYVVQYMLLA
+1582 FITPYVVQYMLLA
-1595 KSAGYAL
+1595 KSSGYAI
-1602 PAGMLEDANTA
+1602 PAGMLEEANSA
-1613 LRELAASKYDDLY
+1613 LREQAASGYQDLY

-1649 ASVQDSLQTLYA
+1649 ASVQDSLQKRYA
-1661 SSWQT
+1661 TSWQT

-1695 ELSKAYNTAW
+1695 ELGKAYNSAW

-1730 KAKSIPPQ
+1730 KAASIPPQ
-1738 VLENIVR
+1738 VLENMVKA
-1745 SLKEER
+1745 LKEER

-1766 YSSQIAHLAQDH
+1766 YSSQIA
-1778 DSSQTAQQTRAGNLS
+1778 QQSNADGLS
-1793 ITAVSKNKALTP
+1793 ISAISKEKQAQP
-1805 EVISTLQGLFAQGSF
+1805 EVISTLQGLFAKGDFNASTHSIEFSNQ
-1820 TADAQAIQFT
+1820 
-1830 NPNDAPAWYVVTQS
+1830 NNAPAWYVVTQS
-1844 GYDLQAPQ
+1844 GYDVAAPQ
-1852 KAISRGLEISRDYT
+1852 KAISRGLEITRDYT
-1866 DAQGKPVTQ
+1866 DEHGKPVTQ

-1889 ANAKEGLSN
+1889 ANAKEGQSN

-1919 ENADDSQ
+1919 ENEGENGDGEAQADN
-1926 PDSVWRSPIAADG
+1926 VWRSPIAADG
-1939 STWQPDYSDIRDDRV
+1939 STWQPDYSDVRDDRV

-1992 EIQALSVGTGKI
+1992 EVQALSIGSGSI
-2004 VVVPADVKK
+2004 VVVPADAKK

>member
-1 MDLLRFLLRLPFTL
+1 MA
-15 IKGVCWVVA
+15 I
-24 NVFWLIGRIL
+24 
-34 RPVVGNIQWRA
+34 
-45 PDWAVNSTRG
+45 TRG
-55 VKNGFGRL
+55 
-63 ERGVDNHPK
+63 
-72 SVGAGVLLLVLLAVG
+72 STAQ
-87 GFYGYHVW
+87 
-95 LNRPQPIEPAPL
+95 QPIEPAPM
-107 VYQETTLNVSGP
+107 VYQQTTVRVAGP
-119 QLVNYNTNS
+119 QLINYNAQN
-128 RLPQEIVL
+128 RPPQEIIL
-136 NFRNSVAPITLVG
+136 YFSNAAAPITLVG
-149 KNVDQGISL
+149 KTVEQGVSL
-158 SPTVDGQWRW
+158 SPAVEGQWAW
-168 RNASTLV
+168 RNAATLV
-175 FTPKAPLPMGAAY
+175 FTPKAALPMGSAY
-188 KIKLDPVKLLA
+188 KIKLDAEKLLA
-199 PQSKITQTDYAV
+199 PQNKINQTEYSANA
-211 SVPSFDYQLGQ
+211 PSFDYQLGQ
-222 AEYYQDPQDAK
+222 AEYYQDPQDAQ

-245 PVDVASFEKQISL
+245 PVDVASFEKRISL

-272 YSLVYDEKKLN
+272 FSLVYDEKKLN
-283 AWVHSEALQ
+283 AWVHSEPLKALEQ
-292 ALDHGGSVHIAI
+292 GGSVHVSIDS
-304 GKGVKSTAPGQ
+304 GVKASVASQ
-315 PTATLKNNWVAV
+315 PTSGKKDNWVSV
-327 PTLYSLAVKDV
+327 PSLYSLSVADV
-338 SATVVDTSDNKGER
+338 AATVVNSDDNQGSR
-352 ALIVA
+352 ALVVA
-357 LSDAVKDKEI
+357 LSDGVKDKEI
-367 GSAVKAWLLPQKN
+367 GAAVRAWLLPQKN
-380 PKNNDNNDD
+380 PKYGDD
-389 DENAIYPWD
+389 DQDAIYPWSMSD
-398 ISEVDTG
+398 IDTG
-405 IINQSA
+405 IISQSA
-411 PVKLTLN
+411 PVKLALN

-424 QPQFSFKFDA
+424 QPQFSFTFDA
-434 PANRFMLI
+434 PAHRYLLV
-442 EIANTLTSFGG
+442 EINNALTSFGG
-453 YKMPEKRY
+453 YKMPEKQYR
-461 QVVTVPDYPTSLSFM
+461 VVAVPDYPTSLSFM

-484 SGEKQI
+484 NGEKQI

-517 FKSSEYSS
+517 FKSSQYSS
-525 AQFNRLGDEYF
+525 AEFNRLGDEYF
-536 TEHFEYTHAVNNEKP
+536 TEHFEYTHAVDNQKP

-585 AKKEVKTDDA
+585 AKKAE
-595 TQDDQ
+595 QPEEGQPEEEQ
-600 YSNDED
+600 YSEDD
-606 ESEPAAGDSRFVVI
+606 ESGDAQVGDSRFVVI
-620 TDLGIISKRSQDNT
+620 TDLGIISKRSQDKT

-640 SVHSGLPVF
+640 SVQSGLPVSE
-649 NANVSVI
+649 AKVSVI
-656 GKNGVVL
+656 GKNGVAL
-663 LSQTTDGDGHARFPA
+663 LTQTTDADGHARFPA

-691 LVEKEGDVSFLPTGE
+691 LVEKQGDVSFLPTSD

-713 LSRFDISG
+713 LSRFDVSG
-721 EETPSDP
+721 EQTPSDP

-746 TFNIGLITRTAEW
+746 TFNIGLITRTAQW

-784 LTLNASGFNELS
+784 LKLTASGFNELS
-796 YATSDSSPTG
+796 YTTSESSPTG

-813 LINKDKTGKDKDAS
+813 LIGKNNDAT

-842 DQLKVKLN
+842 DQLKVKLQ

-858 WVKPSELKAN
+858 WVKPSELQAN

-879 QERRVT
+879 QNRRVT

-897 DQFPDYLFYENRTN
+897 DQYPDYLFYENRTN
-911 SDGFETEL
+911 NDGFDTEL
-919 QDQTTDVEGKAA
+919 QEQTTDLEGKAA
-931 IPLDLKSYA
+931 IPLDLKAYA

-982 DLGYINKGAE
+982 DLGYINKDAE
-992 RHLNLIAVNPSLEKV
+992 RHLNLIAINPSLTKI
-1007 ALPDLTLSLI
+1007 ALPDLSLSLI
-1017 EQKYISVL
+1017 EQKTVSVL

-1032 YKYQSKMREIPVSDQ
+1032 YKYQSKMREVQ
-1047 ALSIAA
+1047 LSEQPLAIAA
-1053 AGQDL
+1053 EGSDFRLPTQ
-1058 LLETRQPGDYVL
+1058 QPGDFVL
-1070 VVKTAQGQ
+1070 VVKSAQGQ

-1083 AYSVAGNANL
+1083 SYSVAGNANL

-1105 KLNQGEYQPGEE
+1105 KLNQAEYQPGEE

-1135 KDKVYSWQWFRTS
+1135 KDKVYSWQWFKSS
-1148 TTSSVQKIRVPANME
+1148 TTSSVQKIRVPAGME
-1163 GNGYLNVQFVR
+1163 GNGYINVQFVR

-1192 FKISTSARKAGLQLT
+1192 FKISTSARKAGLQLST
-1207 SPDVIKPGQ
+1207 PEVIKPGEK
-1216 MLPIVVNTDSPQ
+1216 LPITVNTDSPQ

-1252 YFFRKREL
+1252 FFFRKREL
-1260 SVQSAQI
+1260 SVDSAQI

-1277 LMSLTSAPGGDAG
+1277 IMSLTSAPGGDAG

-1311 SGIVPVNG
+1311 SSIVPVNG
-1319 QAQFNYPVPDYFNG
+1319 QARFDYPVPDYFNG

-1348 MAQTGTT
+1348 MAQTSAT

-1382 SNNLEGLG
+1382 SNNLEGMG
-1390 DQPVAISVNLTPPP
+1390 DQPVDIAVKLTPPP
-1404 QLEVVGSAKQS
+1404 QLEVVGNAQQS
-1415 LQLAAKREG
+1415 LSLAAKREG

-1430 RAKASLGDAPLVFE
+1430 RAKAELGDAPPLVFD
-1444 ATYADKSS
+1444 AQYADKSS
-1452 RRVISTSVRPAMP
+1452 RRTISTSVRPAMP

-1475 SGKNQTVDNLRSM
+1475 SGKTQSVDNLRSM
-1488 FDAYAKRDARVSN
+1488 FDAYAQREAVVSN

-1509 LAQYLE
+1509 LAQYLA

-1528 SIPLILQSKY
+1528 SIPLVLQSKY
-1538 PEMKGKMSQMDVN
+1538 PQLKGKLSQAEVN
-1551 TQLNNM
+1551 SQLNNM

-1569 AIGLWQSSPVADP
+1569 AIGLWQASPVADP
-1582 FVTPYVVQYMLLA
+1582 FITPYVVQYMLLA
-1595 KSAGYAL
+1595 KSSGYAI
-1602 PAGMLEDANTA
+1602 PAGMLEEANSA
-1613 LRELAASKYDDLY
+1613 LREQAASGYQDLY

-1649 ASVQDSLQTLYA
+1649 ASVQDSLQKGYA
-1661 SSWQT
+1661 TSWQT

-1695 ELSKAYNTAW
+1695 ELGKAYNSAW

-1730 KAKSIPPQ
+1730 KAASIPPQ
-1738 VLENIVR
+1738 VLENMVKA
-1745 SLKEER
+1745 LKEER

-1766 YSSQIAHLAQDH
+1766 YSSQIALQ
-1778 DSSQTAQQTRAGNLS
+1778 SSADGLS
-1793 ITAVSKNKALTP
+1793 ISAISKEKQAQP
-1805 EVISTLQGLFAQGSF
+1805 EVISTLQGLFAKGDFNASTRSIEFSNQ
-1820 TADAQAIQFT
+1820 
-1830 NPNDAPAWYVVTQS
+1830 NNAPAWYVVTQS
-1844 GYDLQAPQ
+1844 GYDVAAPQ
-1852 KAISRGLEISRDYT
+1852 KAISRGLEITRDYT
-1866 DAQGKPVTQ
+1866 DEHGKPVTQ

-1889 ANAKEGLSN
+1889 ANAKEGQSN

-1919 ENADDSQ
+1919 ENEAENGDGEAQADN
-1926 PDSVWRSPIAADG
+1926 VWRSPIAADG
-1939 STWQPDYSDIRDDRV
+1939 STWQPDYSDVRDDRV

-1992 EIQALSVGTGKI
+1992 EVQALSVGSGNI
-2004 VVVPADVKK
+2004 VVVPADAKK

>member
-1 MDLLRFLLRLPFTL
+1 M
-15 IKGVCWVVA
+15 KGV
-24 NVFWLIGRIL
+24 L
-34 RPVVGNIQWRA
+34 
-45 PDWAVNSTRG
+45 
-55 VKNGFGRL
+55 GRL
-63 ERGVDNHPK
+63 ERRVNNHPK

-107 VYQETTLNVSGP
+107 VYQKTTLRVSGP
-119 QLVNYNTNS
+119 QLINYNTNS
-128 RLPQEIVL
+128 RLPQEIAL

-149 KNVDQGISL
+149 KNISQGISL
-158 SPTVDGQWRW
+158 SPAVDGQWKW

-175 FTPKAPLPMGAAY
+175 FTPKAPLPMGTTY
-188 KIKLDPVKLLA
+188 KITLDPAKLLA
-199 PQSKITQTDYAV
+199 PQSKITQTDYDV
-211 SVPSFDYQLGQ
+211 KVPSFNYQLGQ
-222 AEYYQDPQDAK
+222 AEYYQDPQDPK

-258 GLIEGKETPEKKLN
+258 GLIEGKDKPEKKLN
-272 YSLVYDEKKLN
+272 YSLVYDDKKLN

-315 PTATLKNNWVAV
+315 PTAAQKNNWVAV
-327 PTLYSLAVKDV
+327 PTLYSLTVKDV

-352 ALIVA
+352 ALMVT

-367 GSAVKAWLLPQKN
+367 GSAVKTWLLPQKN
-380 PKNNDNNDD
+380 PKNSDNNDD
-389 DENAIYPWD
+389 DENAIYPWSL
-398 ISEVDTG
+398 SEVDTRT
-405 IINQSA
+405 INQSA

-434 PANRFMLI
+434 PANRYMLI
-442 EIANTLTSFGG
+442 EITNTMTSFGG

-461 QVVTVPDYPTSLSFM
+461 QLVTVPDYPTSLSFM

-517 FKSSEYSS
+517 FKSSDYSS

-536 TEHFEYTHAVNNEKP
+536 TEHFEYTRAVNNDKP

-585 AKKEVKTDDA
+585 SAKKAKTDDDA
-595 TQDDQ
+595 QEDQ

-606 ESEPAAGDSRFVVI
+606 ESQEAAGDSRFVVI
-620 TDLGIISKRSQDNT
+620 TDLGIISKRSQDKT

-663 LSQTTDGDGHARFPA
+663 LSQTTDPDGHARFPA

-713 LSRFDISG
+713 LSRFDIRG

-813 LINKDKTGKDKDAS
+813 LINKDQTGKNQDAS
-827 TLLGHVAVNVKEFEP
+827 TLLGHVSVNVKEFEP
-842 DQLKVKLN
+842 DPLKVKLD
-850 LTPDRKQG
+850 LTPNRKQG

-879 QERRVT
+879 QARRVT

-911 SDGFETEL
+911 SDGFDTEL
-919 QDQTTDVEGKAA
+919 QDQTTDVNGKAA

-945 LQLLSEAF
+945 LQLISEAF

-1053 AGQDL
+1053 TGQDL

-1078 VLNRV
+1078 VLNRI

-1105 KLNQGEYQPGEE
+1105 KLNQTEYQPGEE

-1184 PLSYGVMP
+1184 PLSYGVIP
-1192 FKISTSARKAGLQLT
+1192 FKISTRARKAGLQLS

-1216 MLPIVVNTDSPQ
+1216 ELPIIVNTDSPQ

-1348 MAQTGTT
+1348 TAQTGTT

-1382 SNNLEGLG
+1382 SNNLENLG
-1390 DQPVAISVNLTPPP
+1390 DQPIAISVNLTPPP
-1404 QLEVVGSAKQS
+1404 QLEVVGNAKQS
-1415 LQLAAKREG
+1415 LSLAAKREG
-1424 NLTFRL
+1424 YLTFRL

-1444 ATYADKSS
+1444 ATYSDKSS

-1488 FDAYAKRDARVSN
+1488 FDAFAKRDARVSN

-1538 PEMKGKMSQMDVN
+1538 PEMKGKLSQLDVN
-1551 TQLNNM
+1551 TQLNSL

-1569 AIGLWQSSPVADP
+1569 AIGLWQSSPIADP

-1602 PAGMLEDANTA
+1602 PAGMLEDANVA

-1649 ASVQDSLQTLYA
+1649 ASVQDSLQTLYTK
-1661 SSWQT
+1661 SWQT

-1766 YSSQIAHLAQDH
+1766 YSSQIA
-1778 DSSQTAQQTRAGNLS
+1778 QQTSAGDLS
-1793 ITAVSKNKALTP
+1793 ISAVSKNKTVTP

-1820 TADAQAIQFT
+1820 SADAQAIQFT
-1830 NPNDAPAWYVVTQS
+1830 NPNDTPAWYVVTQS
-1844 GYDLQAPQ
+1844 GYDVQAPQ

-1866 DAQGKPVTQ
+1866 DAQGNAVTQ

-1907 GFEVVQQAAPEP
+1907 GFEVVQQTAPEP
-1919 ENADDSQ
+1919 ESTEDRSSDSQ
-1926 PDSVWRSPIAADG
+1926 ADSGWRSPIAAGG
-1939 STWQPDYSDIRDDRV
+1939 STWQPDYSDVRDDRV
-1954 IIYGSASTEVQ
+1954 IIYGSASTDMQ

-2004 VVVPADVKK
+2004 LVVPADVKK

>member
-1 MDLLRFLLRLPFTL
+1 MDLLRFFLRLPFTL
-15 IKGVCWVVA
+15 VKGVCWLLA
-24 NVFWLIGRIL
+24 KIFWLLGLVL
-34 RPVVGNIQWRA
+34 RPLIGNIQWRSPA
-45 PDWAVNSTRG
+45 WVAG
-55 VKNGFGRL
+55 VKKGFL
-63 ERGVDNHPK
+63 TTERGVDNHPK
-72 SVGAGVLLLVLLAVG
+72 SVAAAVVLLITLAVG
-87 GFYGYHVW
+87 GFYGYHAW
-95 LNRPQPIEPAPL
+95 LNRPQPIEPAPM
-107 VYQETTLNVSGP
+107 VYQQTTVRVAGP
-119 QLVNYNTNS
+119 QLINYNAQN
-128 RLPQEIVL
+128 RPPQEIIL
-136 NFRNSVAPITLVG
+136 YFSNAAAPITLVG
-149 KNVDQGISL
+149 KTVEQGVSL
-158 SPTVDGQWRW
+158 SPAVEGQWAW
-168 RNASTLV
+168 RNAATLV
-175 FTPKAPLPMGAAY
+175 FTPKAALPMGSAY
-188 KIKLDPVKLLA
+188 KIKLDAAKLLA
-199 PQSKITQTDYAV
+199 PQIKINQTEYSANA
-211 SVPSFDYQLGQ
+211 PSFDYQLGQ
-222 AEYYQDPQDAK
+222 AEYYQDPQDAQ

-245 PVDVASFEKQISL
+245 PVDVASFEKRISL

-272 YSLVYDEKKLN
+272 FSLVYDEKKLN
-283 AWVHSEALQ
+283 AWVHSEPLKALEQ
-292 ALDHGGSVHIAI
+292 GGSVHVAI
-304 GKGVKSTAPGQ
+304 DSGVKASVASQ
-315 PTATLKNNWVAV
+315 PTSGKKDNWVSV
-327 PTLYSLAVKDV
+327 PSLYSLSVADV
-338 SATVVDTSDNKGER
+338 AATVVNSDDNQGSR
-352 ALIVA
+352 ALVVA
-357 LSDAVKDKEI
+357 LSDGVKDKEI
-367 GSAVKAWLLPQKN
+367 GAAVKAWLLPQKN
-380 PKNNDNNDD
+380 PKYGDD
-389 DENAIYPWD
+389 DQDAIYPWSMSD
-398 ISEVDTG
+398 IDTG
-405 IINQSA
+405 IISQSA
-411 PVKLTLN
+411 PVKLALN

-424 QPQFSFKFDA
+424 QPQFSFTFDA
-434 PANRFMLI
+434 PAHRYLLV
-442 EIANTLTSFGG
+442 EINNALTSFGG
-453 YKMPEKRY
+453 YKMPEKQYR
-461 QVVTVPDYPTSLSFM
+461 VVAVPDYPTSLSFM

-484 SGEKQI
+484 NGEKQI

-517 FKSSEYSS
+517 FKSSQYSS
-525 AQFNRLGDEYF
+525 AEFNRLGDEYF
-536 TEHFEYTHAVNNEKP
+536 TEHFEYTHAVENQKP

-585 AKKEVKTDDA
+585 AKKAE
-595 TQDDQ
+595 QPEEGQPEEEQ
-600 YSNDED
+600 YSEDD
-606 ESEPAAGDSRFVVI
+606 ESGDAQVGDSRFVVI
-620 TDLGIISKRSQDNT
+620 TDLGIISKRSQDKT

-640 SVHSGLPVF
+640 SVQSGLPVSD
-649 NANVSVI
+649 AKVSVI
-656 GKNGVVL
+656 GKNGVTL
-663 LSQTTDGDGHARFPA
+663 LTQTTDADGHARFPA

-691 LVEKEGDVSFLPTGE
+691 LVEKQGDVSFLPTSD

-713 LSRFDISG
+713 LSRFDVSG
-721 EETPSDP
+721 EQTPSDP

-746 TFNIGLITRTAEW
+746 TFNIGLITRTAQW

-784 LTLNASGFNELS
+784 LKLTASGFNELS
-796 YATSDSSPTG
+796 YTTSESSPTG

-813 LINKDKTGKDKDAS
+813 LIGKNNDAT

-842 DQLKVKLN
+842 DQLKVKLQ

-858 WVKPSELKAN
+858 WVKPSELQAN

-879 QERRVT
+879 QNRRVT

-897 DQFPDYLFYENRTN
+897 DQYPDYLFYENRTN
-911 SDGFETEL
+911 NDGFDTEL
-919 QDQTTDVEGKAA
+919 QEQTTDLEGKAA
-931 IPLDLKSYA
+931 IPLDLKAYA

-982 DLGYINKGAE
+982 DLGYINKDAE
-992 RHLNLIAVNPSLEKV
+992 RHLNLIAINPSLAKI
-1007 ALPDLTLSLI
+1007 ALPNLSLSLI
-1017 EQKYISVL
+1017 EQKTVSVL

-1032 YKYQSKMREIPVSDQ
+1032 YKYQSKMREVQ
-1047 ALSIAA
+1047 LSEQPLAIAA
-1053 AGQDL
+1053 EGSDFRLPTQ
-1058 LLETRQPGDYVL
+1058 QPGDFVL

-1083 AYSVAGNANL
+1083 SYSVAGNANL

-1105 KLNQGEYQPGEE
+1105 KLNQAEYQPGEE

-1135 KDKVYSWQWFRTS
+1135 KDKVYSWQWFKSS
-1148 TTSSVQKIRVPANME
+1148 TTSSVQKIRVPAGME
-1163 GNGYLNVQFVR
+1163 GNGYINVQFVR

-1192 FKISTSARKAGLQLT
+1192 FKISTSARKAGLQLST
-1207 SPDVIKPGQ
+1207 PEVIKPGER
-1216 MLPIVVNTDSPQ
+1216 LPITVNTDSPQ

-1252 YFFRKREL
+1252 FFFRKREL
-1260 SVQSAQI
+1260 SVDSAQI

-1277 LMSLTSAPGGDAG
+1277 IMSLTSAPGGDAG

-1319 QAQFNYPVPDYFNG
+1319 QARFDYPVPDYFNG

-1348 MAQTGTT
+1348 MAQTNAT

-1382 SNNLEGLG
+1382 SNNLEGMG
-1390 DQPVAISVNLTPPP
+1390 DQPVDIAVRLTPPP
-1404 QLEVVGSAKQS
+1404 QLEVVGNAQQS
-1415 LQLAAKREG
+1415 LSLAAKREG

-1430 RAKASLGDAPLVFE
+1430 RAKAELGDAPLVFD
-1444 ATYADKSS
+1444 AHYADKSS
-1452 RRVISTSVRPAMP
+1452 RRTISTSVRPAMP

-1475 SGKNQTVDNLRSM
+1475 SGNTQSVDNLRSM
-1488 FDAYAKRDARVSN
+1488 FDAYAQREAVVSN

-1509 LAQYLE
+1509 LAQYLA

-1528 SIPLILQSKY
+1528 SIPLVLQSKY
-1538 PEMKGKMSQMDVN
+1538 PQLKGKLSQAEVN
-1551 TQLNNM
+1551 SQLNNM

-1569 AIGLWQSSPVADP
+1569 AIGLWQASPVADP
-1582 FVTPYVVQYMLLA
+1582 FITPYVVQYMLLA
-1595 KSAGYAL
+1595 KSSGYAI
-1602 PAGMLEDANTA
+1602 PAGMLEEANSA
-1613 LRELAASKYDDLY
+1613 LREQAASGYEDLY
-1626 HLRLRAFAVYLL
+1626 HLRLRTFAVYLL

-1649 ASVQDSLQTLYA
+1649 ASVQDSLQKGYA
-1661 SSWQT
+1661 TSWQT

-1695 ELSKAYNTAW
+1695 ELGKAYNSAW

-1730 KAKSIPPQ
+1730 KAASIPPQ
-1738 VLENIVR
+1738 VLENMVKA
-1745 SLKEER
+1745 LKEER

-1766 YSSQIAHLAQDH
+1766 YSSQIAQQ
-1778 DSSQTAQQTRAGNLS
+1778 SSADALS
-1793 ITAVSKNKALTP
+1793 ISAISKEKQAQP
-1805 EVISTLQGLFAQGSF
+1805 EVISTLQGLFAKGDFNASARSIEFSNQ
-1820 TADAQAIQFT
+1820 
-1830 NPNDAPAWYVVTQS
+1830 NNAPAWYVVTQS
-1844 GYDLQAPQ
+1844 GYDVAAPQ
-1852 KAISRGLEISRDYT
+1852 KAISRGLEITRDYT
-1866 DAQGKPVTQ
+1866 DEHGKPVTQ

-1889 ANAKEGLSN
+1889 ANAKEGQSN

-1919 ENADDSQ
+1919 ENEGENGEGEAQADN
-1926 PDSVWRSPIAADG
+1926 VWRSPIAADG
-1939 STWQPDYSDIRDDRV
+1939 STWQPDYSDVRDDRV

-1992 EIQALSVGTGKI
+1992 EVQALSVGSGSI
-2004 VVVPADVKK
+2004 VVVSADAKK

>member
-15 IKGVCWVVA
+15 VKGVCWLLA
-24 NVFWLIGRIL
+24 KIFWLLGLVL
-34 RPVVGNIQWRA
+34 RPLIGNIQWRSPA
-45 PDWAVNSTRG
+45 WVAG
-55 VKNGFGRL
+55 VKKGFL
-63 ERGVDNHPK
+63 ATERGVDNHPK
-72 SVGAGVLLLVLLAVG
+72 SVATAVVLLIALAVG
-87 GFYGYHVW
+87 GFYGYHAW
-95 LNRPQPIEPAPL
+95 LNRPQPIEPAPM
-107 VYQETTLNVSGP
+107 VYQQTTVRVAGP
-119 QLVNYNTNS
+119 QLINYNAQN
-128 RLPQEIVL
+128 RPPQEIIL
-136 NFRNSVAPITLVG
+136 YFSNAAAPITLVG
-149 KNVDQGISL
+149 KTVEQGVSL
-158 SPTVDGQWRW
+158 SPAVEGQWAW
-168 RNASTLV
+168 RNAATLV
-175 FTPKAPLPMGAAY
+175 FTPKAALPMGSAY
-188 KIKLDPVKLLA
+188 KIKLDAEKLLA
-199 PQSKITQTDYAV
+199 PQIKINQTEYSANA
-211 SVPSFDYQLGQ
+211 PSFDYQLGQ
-222 AEYYQDPQDAK
+222 AEYYQDPQDAQ

-245 PVDVASFEKQISL
+245 PVDVASFEKRISL

-272 YSLVYDEKKLN
+272 FSLVYDEKKLN
-283 AWVHSEALQ
+283 AWVHSEPLKALEQ
-292 ALDHGGSVHIAI
+292 GGSVHVAI
-304 GKGVKSTAPGQ
+304 DSGVKASVASQ
-315 PTATLKNNWVAV
+315 PTAGKKDNWVSV
-327 PTLYSLAVKDV
+327 PSLYSLSVADV
-338 SATVVDTSDNKGER
+338 AATVVNSDDNQGSR
-352 ALIVA
+352 ALVVA
-357 LSDAVKDKEI
+357 LSDGVKDKEI
-367 GSAVKAWLLPQKN
+367 GAAVRAWLLPQKN
-380 PKNNDNNDD
+380 PKYGDD
-389 DENAIYPWD
+389 DQDAIYPWSMSD
-398 ISEVDTG
+398 IDTA
-405 IINQSA
+405 IISQSA
-411 PVKLTLN
+411 PVKLALN

-424 QPQFSFKFDA
+424 QPQFSFTFDA
-434 PANRFMLI
+434 PAHRYLLV
-442 EIANTLTSFGG
+442 EINNALTSFGG
-453 YKMPEKRY
+453 YKMPEKQYR
-461 QVVTVPDYPTSLSFM
+461 VVAVPDYPTSLSFM

-484 SGEKQI
+484 NGEKQI

-517 FKSSEYSS
+517 FKSSQYSS
-525 AQFNRLGDEYF
+525 AEFNRLGDEYF
-536 TEHFEYTHAVNNEKP
+536 TEHFEYTHAVDNPKP

-585 AKKEVKTDDA
+585 AKKAE
-595 TQDDQ
+595 QPEEGQPEEEQ
-600 YSNDED
+600 YSEDD
-606 ESEPAAGDSRFVVI
+606 ESGDAQVGDSRFVVI
-620 TDLGIISKRSQDNT
+620 TDLGIISKRSQDKT

-640 SVHSGLPVF
+640 SVQSGLPVSD
-649 NANVSVI
+649 AKVSVI
-656 GKNGVVL
+656 GKNGVAL
-663 LSQTTDGDGHARFPA
+663 LTQTTDADGHARFPA

-691 LVEKEGDVSFLPTGE
+691 LVEKQGDVSFLPTSD

-713 LSRFDISG
+713 LSRFDVSG
-721 EETPSDP
+721 EQTPSDP

-746 TFNIGLITRTAEW
+746 TFNIGLITRTAQW

-784 LTLNASGFNELS
+784 LKLTASGFNELS
-796 YATSDSSPTG
+796 YTTSESSPTG

-813 LINKDKTGKDKDAS
+813 LIGKNNDAT

-842 DQLKVKLN
+842 DQLKVKLQ

-858 WVKPSELKAN
+858 WVKPSELQAN

-879 QERRVT
+879 QNRRVT

-897 DQFPDYLFYENRTN
+897 DQYPDYRFYENRTN
-911 SDGFETEL
+911 NDGFDTEL
-919 QDQTTDVEGKAA
+919 QEQTTDLEGKAA
-931 IPLDLKSYA
+931 IPLDLKAYA

-982 DLGYINKGAE
+982 DLGYINKDAE
-992 RHLNLIAVNPSLEKV
+992 RHLNLIAINPSLAKI
-1007 ALPDLTLSLI
+1007 ALPDLSLSLI
-1017 EQKYISVL
+1017 EQKTVSVL

-1032 YKYQSKMREIPVSDQ
+1032 YKYQSKMREVQ
-1047 ALSIAA
+1047 LSEQPLAIAA
-1053 AGQDL
+1053 EGSDFRLPTQ
-1058 LLETRQPGDYVL
+1058 QPGDFVL

-1083 AYSVAGNANL
+1083 SYSVAGNANL

-1105 KLNQGEYQPGEE
+1105 KLNQAEYQPGEE

-1135 KDKVYSWQWFRTS
+1135 KDKVYSWQWFKSS
-1148 TTSSVQKIRVPANME
+1148 TTSSVQKIRVPAGME
-1163 GNGYLNVQFVR
+1163 GNGYINVQFVR

-1192 FKISTSARKAGLQLT
+1192 FKISTSARKAGLQLST
-1207 SPDVIKPGQ
+1207 AEVIKPGEK
-1216 MLPIVVNTDSPQ
+1216 LPITVNTDSPQ

-1252 YFFRKREL
+1252 FFFRKREL
-1260 SVQSAQI
+1260 SVDSAQI

-1277 LMSLTSAPGGDAG
+1277 IMSLTSAPGGDAG

-1319 QAQFNYPVPDYFNG
+1319 QSRFDYPVPDYFNG

-1348 MAQTGTT
+1348 MAQTNAT

-1382 SNNLEGLG
+1382 SNNLDGMG
-1390 DQPVAISVNLTPPP
+1390 DQPVDIAVKLTPPP
-1404 QLEVVGSAKQS
+1404 QLEVVGNAQQS
-1415 LQLAAKREG
+1415 LSLATKREG

-1430 RAKASLGDAPLVFE
+1430 RAKAELGDAPLVFD
-1444 ATYADKSS
+1444 AQYADKSS
-1452 RRVISTSVRPAMP
+1452 RRSISTSVRPAMP
-1465 FRTQSVMGRM
+1465 FRNQSVMGRM
-1475 SGKNQTVDNLRSM
+1475 SGKTQSVDNLRSM
-1488 FDAYAKRDARVSN
+1488 FDAYAQREAVVSN

-1509 LAQYLE
+1509 LAQYLA

-1528 SIPLILQSKY
+1528 SIPLVLQSKY
-1538 PEMKGKMSQMDVN
+1538 PQLKGKLSQAEVN
-1551 TQLNNM
+1551 SQLNNM

-1569 AIGLWQSSPVADP
+1569 AIGLWQASPVADP
-1582 FVTPYVVQYMLLA
+1582 FITPYVVQYMLLA
-1595 KSAGYAL
+1595 KSSGYAI
-1602 PAGMLEDANTA
+1602 PAGMLEEANSA
-1613 LRELAASKYDDLY
+1613 LREQAASGYQDLY

-1649 ASVQDSLQTLYA
+1649 ASVQDSLQKGYA
-1661 SSWQT
+1661 TSWQT

-1695 ELSKAYNTAW
+1695 ELGKAYTSAW

-1730 KAKSIPPQ
+1730 KAASIPPQ
-1738 VLENIVR
+1738 VLENMVKA
-1745 SLKEER
+1745 LKEER

-1766 YSSQIAHLAQDH
+1766 YSSQIALQ
-1778 DSSQTAQQTRAGNLS
+1778 SSADGLS
-1793 ITAVSKNKALTP
+1793 ISAISKEKQVQP
-1805 EVISTLQGLFAQGSF
+1805 EVISTLQGLFAKGDFNASTRSIEFSNQ
-1820 TADAQAIQFT
+1820 
-1830 NPNDAPAWYVVTQS
+1830 NNAPAWYVVTQS
-1844 GYDLQAPQ
+1844 GYDVAAPQ
-1852 KAISRGLEISRDYT
+1852 KAISRGLEITRDYT
-1866 DAQGKPVTQ
+1866 DEHGKPVTQ

-1889 ANAKEGLSN
+1889 ANAKEGQSN

-1919 ENADDSQ
+1919 ENEGENGDGEAQADN
-1926 PDSVWRSPIAADG
+1926 VWRSPIAADG
-1939 STWQPDYSDIRDDRV
+1939 STWQPDYSDVRDDRV

-1992 EIQALSVGTGKI
+1992 EVQALSVGSGSI
-2004 VVVPADVKK
+2004 VVVPADAKK

>member
-15 IKGVCWVVA
+15 LKGVCWILGKIL
-24 NVFWLIGRIL
+24 WLLGRLL
-34 RPVVGNIQWRA
+34 RPLIGNIQWRSPA
-45 PDWAVNSTRG
+45 WVAG
-55 VKNGFGRL
+55 VKRGFL
-63 ERGVDNHPK
+63 ATERGVDRHPK
-72 SVGAGVLLLVLLAVG
+72 SVTAGLLLLILLAVG

-95 LNRPQPIEPAPL
+95 LNRPQPIEPAPM
-107 VYQETTLNVSGP
+107 VYQQTTVRVAGP
-119 QLVNYNTNS
+119 ELINYNAQN
-128 RLPQEIVL
+128 RPPQEIIL
-136 NFRNSVAPITLVG
+136 YFSKAAAPITGVG
-149 KNVDQGISL
+149 KAVEQGVSL
-158 SPTVDGQWRW
+158 SPSVEGQWAW
-168 RNASTLV
+168 RSAATLV
-175 FTPKAPLPMGAAY
+175 FTPKTALPMGSAY
-188 KIKLDPVKLLA
+188 KIKLDTDKLLA
-199 PQSKITQTDYAV
+199 PQIKISQTEYSAKA
-211 SVPSFDYQLGQ
+211 PSFDYQLGQ
-222 AEYYQDPQDAK
+222 AEYYQDPQDAQ

-245 PVDVASFEKQISL
+245 PVDVASFEKRISL
-258 GLIEGKETPEKKLN
+258 GLIEGKGTPEKKLN
-272 YSLVYDEKKLN
+272 FSLVYDEKKLN
-283 AWVHSEALQ
+283 AWIHSEPLKALE
-292 ALDHGGSVHIAI
+292 HGGSVHVAI
-304 GKGVKSTAPGQ
+304 DSGVKASVASQ
-315 PTATLKNNWVAV
+315 PTVGKKDNWVTV
-327 PTLYSLAVKDV
+327 PSLYSLGVTDV
-338 SATVVDTSDNKGER
+338 AATVVNSDDNQGSR
-352 ALIVA
+352 ALVVA
-357 LSDAVKDKEI
+357 LSDGVKDKEI

-380 PKNNDNNDD
+380 PKQSDD
-389 DENAIYPWD
+389 DQDAIYPWSMSD
-398 ISEVDTG
+398 IDTG
-405 IINQSA
+405 IISQSA
-411 PVKLTLN
+411 PVKLALN

-424 QPQFSFKFDA
+424 QPQFSFTFDA
-434 PANRFMLI
+434 PAHRYLLV
-442 EIANTLTSFGG
+442 EINNALTSFGG
-453 YKMPEKRY
+453 YKMPEKQYR
-461 QVVTVPDYPTSLSFM
+461 VVAVPDYPTSLSFM

-484 SGEKQI
+484 NGEKQI

-517 FKSSEYSS
+517 FKSSQYSS
-525 AQFNRLGDEYF
+525 AEFNRLGDEYF
-536 TEHFEYTHAVNNEKP
+536 TEHFEYTHAVDNQKP
-551 GEVSYQGI
+551 GEVSYQGV

-585 AKKEVKTDDA
+585 AKKADKPDEG
-595 TQDDQ
+595 QPEEE
-600 YSNDED
+600 YSENDED
-606 ESEPAAGDSRFVVI
+606 ENGDAQAGDSRFVVI
-620 TDLGIISKRSQDNT
+620 TDLGIISKRSQDKT

-640 SVHSGLPVF
+640 SVHSGLPVSD
-649 NANVSVI
+649 AKVSVI
-656 GKNGVVL
+656 GKNGVAL
-663 LSQTTDGDGHARFPA
+663 LTQTTDADGHASFPA

-691 LVEKEGDVSFLPTGE
+691 LVEKQGDVSFLPTSD

-713 LSRFDISG
+713 LSRFDVSG
-721 EETPSDP
+721 EQTPSDP

-746 TFNIGLITRTAEW
+746 TFNIGLITRTAQW

-784 LTLNASGFNELS
+784 LKLTASGFNELS
-796 YATSDSSPTG
+796 YTTSDSSPTG

-813 LINKDKTGKDKDAS
+813 LIGKNNDAT

-842 DQLKVKLN
+842 DQLKVKLQ
-850 LTPDRKQG
+850 LTPERKQG
-858 WVKPSELKAN
+858 WVKPSELQAN

-879 QERRVT
+879 QNRRVT

-897 DQFPDYLFYENRTN
+897 DQYPDYLFYENRTN
-911 SDGFETEL
+911 NDGFDTEL
-919 QDQTTDVEGKAA
+919 QEQTTDLEGKAA
-931 IPLDLKSYA
+931 ISLDLNAYA

-982 DLGYINKGAE
+982 DLGYINKDAE
-992 RHLNLIAVNPSLEKV
+992 RHLNLIAINPSLEKI
-1007 ALPDLTLSLI
+1007 ALPDLSLSLI
-1017 EQKYISVL
+1017 EQKTVSVL

-1032 YKYQSKMREIPVSDQ
+1032 YKYQSKMREVQLSEQP
-1047 ALSIAA
+1047 LSIAA
-1053 AGQDL
+1053 TGSDFRLPTQ
-1058 LLETRQPGDYVL
+1058 QPGDFVL
-1070 VVKTAQGQ
+1070 VVKNAQGQ

-1105 KLNQGEYQPGEE
+1105 KLNQAEYQPGEE

-1135 KDKVYSWQWFRTS
+1135 KDKVYSWQWFKTS
-1148 TTSSVQKIRVPANME
+1148 TTSSVQKIRVPAGME
-1163 GNGYLNVQFVR
+1163 GNGYINVQFVR

-1192 FKISTSARKAGLQLT
+1192 FKISTSARKAGLQL
-1207 SPDVIKPGQ
+1207 SAPEVIKPGDK
-1216 MLPIVVNTDSPQ
+1216 LPITVNTDSPQ

-1252 YFFRKREL
+1252 FFFRKREL
-1260 SVQSAQI
+1260 SVDSAQI

-1277 LMSLTSAPGGDAG
+1277 IMSLTSAPGGDAG

-1301 RKRDKPVAYW
+1301 RKRDKPVAFW

-1319 QAQFNYPVPDYFNG
+1319 QAQFNYPIPDYFNG

-1348 MAQTGTT
+1348 TAQTSAT

-1382 SNNLEGLG
+1382 SNNLEDLG
-1390 DQPVAISVNLTPPP
+1390 DKPVDISVKLTPPP
-1404 QLEVVGSAKQS
+1404 QLEVVGNAQQS
-1415 LQLAAKREG
+1415 LSLAAKREG

-1430 RAKASLGDAPLVFE
+1430 RARAELGDAPLVFD
-1444 ATYADKSS
+1444 AHYADKSS
-1452 RRVISTSVRPAMP
+1452 RRTISTSVRPAMP

-1475 SGKNQTVDNLRSM
+1475 SGKTQSVDNLRSM
-1488 FDAYAKRDARVSN
+1488 FDAYAQREAVVSN

-1509 LAQYLE
+1509 LAQYLA

-1528 SIPLILQSKY
+1528 SIPLVLQSKY
-1538 PEMKGKMSQMDVN
+1538 PQLRGKLSQAEVN
-1551 TQLNNM
+1551 NQLNNM

-1569 AIGLWQSSPVADP
+1569 AIGLWQASPVADP
-1582 FVTPYVVQYMLLA
+1582 FITPYVVQYMLLA
-1595 KSAGYAL
+1595 KSSGYAI
-1602 PAGMLEDANTA
+1602 PSGMLEEANSA
-1613 LRELAASKYDDLY
+1613 LREQAASGYEDLY

-1644 TTNSL
+1644 TTNAL
-1649 ASVQDSLQTLYA
+1649 ASVQDSLQKRYA
-1661 SSWQT
+1661 DSWQT

-1695 ELSKAYNTAW
+1695 ELGKAYNSAW

-1730 KAKSIPPQ
+1730 KASSIPPQ
-1738 VLENIVR
+1738 VLENMVKA
-1745 SLKEER
+1745 LKEER

-1766 YSSQIAHLAQDH
+1766 YSSQIAQQ
-1778 DSSQTAQQTRAGNLS
+1778 SSGDGLS
-1793 ITAVSKNKALTP
+1793 ISAISKEKQAQP
-1805 EVISTLQGLFAQGSF
+1805 EVISTLQGLFAKGDFS
-1820 TADAQAIQFT
+1820 ASARAIEFSNQ
-1830 NPNDAPAWYVVTQS
+1830 NNAPAWYVVTQS
-1844 GYDLQAPQ
+1844 GYDVAAPQ
-1852 KAISRGLEISRDYT
+1852 KAISRGLEITRDYT
-1866 DAQGKPVTQ
+1866 DEHGKPVTQ

-1889 ANAKEGLSN
+1889 ANAKEGQSN

-1919 ENADDSQ
+1919 ESDNENGDGEAQADD
-1926 PDSVWRSPIAADG
+1926 VWRSPIAADG
-1939 STWQPDYSDIRDDRV
+1939 STWQPDYSDVRDDRV

-1992 EIQALSVGTGKI
+1992 EVQALSVGSGNI
-2004 VVVPADVKK
+2004 VVVPADAKK